1 MPTNLISIGRSG
13 AAAARASIEITAQ
26 NIANASNPDYVRR
39 NLQLGELAGTA
50 NLNYLPTSTFS
61 GVRIGGVE
69 RPDSALIQT
78 RARDSG
84 SDLARA
90 DAELSGLRDAET
102 ALEQSGLYRALVDFE
117 ASLTLLESDPTDSA
131 LRAGAIETARQMAET
146 FHFAEFSLT
155 NSRTLVEGGISV
167 GVDVINGTAQEL
179 ARINRELAN
188 AREGTAGRASLLDA
202 RDAAL
207 RDISAEFGIV
217 TRFEDTG
224 AVEVR
229 LVGTPLPP
237 GEQGVLLIAGG
248 NFSQLTATIDPAG
261 TASFSFGGAA
271 FSPVSGAMAGR
282 ASALS
287 TIAANRVQ
295 LDEIASQTITNANA
309 AQAAGAA
316 LDGSAGQPLFAGTDA
331 RSIAL
336 ALTNGDGLALAPAG
350 SPAGSRDTG
359 NLSNLIAAFGADSGP
374 IASAD
379 RMLLALSSRIA
390 GLDTTR
396 EGLAI
401 INAAAEAERLTETGV
416 DLNAEAANLIRLQ
429 QAFEANS
436 RVIAVA
442 GELFDTILGLR

>member
-39 NLQLGELAGTA
+39 SLQLGELAGTA
-50 NLNYLPTSTFS
+50 NLNYLATSTFS
-61 GVRIGGVE
+61 GVRIGGVQ
-69 RPDSALIQT
+69 RPDSELVQR

-84 SDLARA
+84 SDLLRA
-90 DAELSGLRDAET
+90 EAELSGLRDAET

-117 ASLTLLESDPTDSA
+117 ASLTLLTSDPTDPA

-155 NSRTLVEGGISV
+155 NSRDLAEGEIAV
-167 GVDVINGTAQEL
+167 GVDAINGAATEL
-179 ARINRELAN
+179 ARINRDLVN

-207 RDISAEFGIV
+207 RDISQQFGIV
-217 TRFEDTG
+217 TKFEETG

-237 GEQGVLLIAGG
+237 GERGVLLVAGS
-248 NFSQLTATIDPAG
+248 NFSELTATIDPAG
-261 TASFSFGGAA
+261 TASFSFGGAD
-271 FSPVSGAMAGR
+271 FTPVSGAMAGH
-282 ASALS
+282 AAALA
-287 TIAANRVQ
+287 TIAARRDE
-295 LDEIASQTITNANA
+295 LDTIAAQTIARANA
-309 AQAAGAA
+309 AQASGTA
-316 LDGSAGQPLFAGTDA
+316 LDGTAGQPLFAGTDA
-331 RSIAL
+331 RTIAL
-336 ALTNGDGLALAPAG
+336 ALTDGAGLALAPAG
-350 SPAGSRDTG
+350 SPAGSRETG
-359 NLSNLIAAFGADSGP
+359 NLSSLIAAFGADDGP
-374 IASAD
+374 IATTD

-390 GLDTTR
+390 GIETTR
-396 EGLAI
+396 EGLSI